1 MRRPI
6 APLIL
11 LLLAALEIASPA
23 VAARRVMVRRG
34 PYHRTVVVVRRGW
47 PLRRPARMAVVHPA
61 RGIVRVSPAVYL
73 APIVFAGV
81 AVASAP
87 EREVLVWDDSER
99 LVRDDDWTEFTLNC
113 YQQGTRLWLEIP
125 EGRVQF
131 DWAEVVFGNGDAR
144 VVDFQ
149 EKTHG
154 PGLYSLLDF
163 RADRDVDHVRIV
175 ARAKSDQAKIILRM
189 EK

>member
-1 MRRPI
+1 MRRSI

-11 LLLAALEIASPA
+11 LLLVALQIASPA
-23 VAARRVMVRRG
+23 FGYRRVMVRRG

-47 PLRRPARMAVVHPA
+47 PIHRPARMVIVHPV
-61 RGIVRVSPAVYL
+61 RGVVRVGPAVYL

-81 AVASAP
+81 VVARAP
-87 EREVLVWDDSER
+87 ERDLLVWDDSER
-99 LVRDDDWTEFTLNC
+99 LVKDDDWTESTLNC
-113 YQQGTRLWLEIP
+113 DQRGTRLWLEIP

-131 DWAEVVFGNGDAR
+131 DWTEVVFGNGEAR

-149 EKTHG
+149 EKTYG
-154 PGLYSLLDF
+154 PGLYPLLGF
-163 RADRDVDHVRIV
+163 RSGRDVDHVRIV
-175 ARAKSDQAKIILRM
+175 ARAKSEQAKIILRM